1 MIKTILEIL
10 AGIFKFL
17 TNKQLLDAGK
27 AQNELEAKNEAEKD
41 IAIAEAIRNSDN
53 VDYSFLL
60 SPEDRAKLK
69 K

>member
-17 TNKQLLDAGK
+17 SNKQLLDAGK
-27 AQNELEAKNEAEKD
+27 AQAELEAKNEADKD
-41 IAIAEAIRNSDN
+41 IAIAEDIRASDN
-53 VDYSFLL
+53 IDFGFLFA
-60 SPEDRAKLK
+60 PEDRNK